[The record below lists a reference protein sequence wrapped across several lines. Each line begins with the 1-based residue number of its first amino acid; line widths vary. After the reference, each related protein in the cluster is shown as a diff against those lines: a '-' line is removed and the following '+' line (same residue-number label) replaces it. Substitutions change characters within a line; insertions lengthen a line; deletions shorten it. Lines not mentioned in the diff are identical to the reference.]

1 MILEIE
7 YHNKVEILGLLKEK
21 YGDKIDNNLQ
31 SVKWVQ
37 YENKTFLESVF
48 NDNLNCIISENIQIV
63 VSDYLK
69 DSKEDLIYN
78 RENEPIS
85 VDFFNPY
92 ENILTNAYK
101 FVNEEDDYLKILM
114 VDNLFTE
121 EYTNQIL
128 FEQGYN
134 RTSFLMKLKNKKDFF
149 NYVSSNI
156 SIDYLKESYL
166 NMLLDNLW
174 NWDFYTYDAEIY
186 AVLFRIIKSKYNFV
200 CNDSN
205 ELYKTIL
212 TTVAIKQIVYEFR
225 CVERDDKDF
234 DILEKIDT
242 EINDIIE
249 RNFFPT
255 NNDLEEYYE
264 TNYIKILQNS
274 KHIIIEYYKN
284 EVLNKDKYDYW
295 WDKFFEDIDYGLDY
309 STDDKADRS
318 NIMIDYLSDGFNYG

>member
-1 MILEIE
+1 
-7 YHNKVEILGLLKEK
+7 
-21 YGDKIDNNLQ
+21 
-31 SVKWVQ
+31 
-37 YENKTFLESVF
+37 
-48 NDNLNCIISENIQIV
+48 
-63 VSDYLK
+63 
-69 DSKEDLIYN
+69 
-78 RENEPIS
+78 
-85 VDFFNPY
+85 
-92 ENILTNAYK
+92 
-101 FVNEEDDYLKILM
+101 
-114 VDNLFTE
+114 
-121 EYTNQIL
+121 
-128 FEQGYN
+128 
-134 RTSFLMKLKNKKDFF
+134 
-149 NYVSSNI
+149 
-156 SIDYLKESYL
+156 
-166 NMLLDNLW
+166 MLLDNLW

-225 CVERDDKDF
+225 CAERDDKDF

-318 NIMIDYLSDGFNYG
+318 NIMIDYLSDGLNYG